1 MATKLYDD
9 KLVEKLQSW
18 SSKTK
23 IGIYG
28 PNDTRQ
34 LFEVIADKANDT
46 PIQLP
51 IICLRRTGGY
61 EILNKNKRPIAYDGF
76 TRDAN
81 IEKSLQLNAIPI
93 NIPYQID
100 VYTRYFEEADA
111 YMRDLVFNIV
121 NHPTLEVEI
130 YDNNQ
135 SYISHKANIRIVSNV
150 EDNSDIPERKIAG
163 QFTRLTLS
171 LSLDDAYL
179 WDPRVRNNYLIEE
192 IYEIK

>member
-34 LFEVIADKANDT
+34 LFEVIADKTNDT